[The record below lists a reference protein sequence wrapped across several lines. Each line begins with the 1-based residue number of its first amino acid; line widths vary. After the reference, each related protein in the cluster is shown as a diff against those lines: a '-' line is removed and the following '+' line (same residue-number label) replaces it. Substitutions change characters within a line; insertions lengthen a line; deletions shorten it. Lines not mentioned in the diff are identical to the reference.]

1 MNVAFD
7 RELIGPAMMQVGH
20 VCIPI
25 LYNARSFLL
34 ESLCTTLNI
43 SPLQGL
49 MGDGQPWA
57 RYDDMF
63 SGWAA
68 KSVSDHL
75 GLGIKSGMP
84 YIKHNK
90 ASNPFVNLRKEY
102 LGLWWQ
108 EMILRFFMEEVQYS
122 SQANTPSRAYKELAN
137 QIRNKFSGT
146 HEYFNRLASAMEMW
160 TDFWDLATK
169 DKIIF
174 TPSRQFQS
182 QLEPINRNYVSFKSY
197 GNGPM
202 LNLRGVDDMQMKQDS
217 NLKIYVYD
225 LPYKYS
231 LENFLKI
238 HKAINDPGKPK
249 SNCNWNMNVCHEE
262 KWEDEYSTMRQYGGD
277 VILIQKFRRY
287 PNRVYEPDD
296 ADIFV
301 VQRLYHARLEPMQL
315 W

>member
-1 MNVAFD
+1 MHETVLTVPAGIFFPLRSMNVAFD

-108 EMILRFFMEEVQYS
+108 EMILRFF
-122 SQANTPSRAYKELAN
+122 
-137 QIRNKFSGT
+137 
-146 HEYFNRLASAMEMW
+146 
-160 TDFWDLATK
+160 
-169 DKIIF
+169 
-174 TPSRQFQS
+174 
-182 QLEPINRNYVSFKSY
+182 Y
-197 GNGPM
+197 G
-202 LNLRGVDDMQMKQDS
+202 RGS
-217 NLKIYVYD
+217 
-225 LPYKYS
+225 
-231 LENFLKI
+231 
-238 HKAINDPGKPK
+238 
-249 SNCNWNMNVCHEE
+249 
-262 KWEDEYSTMRQYGGD
+262 
-277 VILIQKFRRY
+277 IL
-287 PNRVYEPDD
+287 
-296 ADIFV
+296 
-301 VQRLYHARLEPMQL
+301 LTS
-315 W
+315 